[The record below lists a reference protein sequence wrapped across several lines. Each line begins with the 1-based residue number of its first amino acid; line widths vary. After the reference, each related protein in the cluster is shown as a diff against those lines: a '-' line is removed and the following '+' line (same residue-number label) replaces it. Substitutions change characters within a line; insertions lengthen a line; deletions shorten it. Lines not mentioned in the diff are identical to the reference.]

1 MKKSK
6 IILIVFLV
14 LAALSTII
22 LDLPQVV
29 LVADEVKNVL
39 LKEFLSRLILASFV
53 IYLVIYG
60 KFAKLKPDFS
70 NLGKNLLWMIPCFL
84 VAFAN
89 FPFSALISGSAV
101 IERADLIPLLVINC
115 ILIAILEDFFFQG
128 IVRTVVEDYFK
139 NTKNRVFLTILTV
152 STIFA
157 LSHLLNLLSGASI
170 ASTLLQVGY
179 TFLMGG
185 LFSTIMT
192 KTKDI
197 WLIVVI
203 HTIFDIGGT
212 LVNKLGSGIF
222 QDKLFWIFTVVFG
235 VLAGLYILFNIY
247 VLNKKD
253 NESLEPK
260 EEEIQA

>member
-1 MKKSK
+1 MFASA
-6 IILIVFLV
+6 
-14 LAALSTII
+14 LAPNDT
-22 LDLPQVV
+22 
-29 LVADEVKNVL
+29 
-39 LKEFLSRLILASFV
+39 AS
-53 IYLVIYG
+53 LVISSISFLEY
-60 KFAKLKPDFS
+60 FAPPSIF
-70 NLGKNLLWMIPCFL
+70 
-84 VAFAN
+84 
-89 FPFSALISGSAV
+89 
-101 IERADLIPLLVINC
+101 IPLTIPP
-115 ILIAILEDFFFQG
+115 F
-128 IVRTVVEDYFK
+128 
-139 NTKNRVFLTILTV
+139 NRVFLTILTV

-170 ASTLLQVGY
+170 ASTFLQVGY

-185 LFSTIMT
+185 LFSTIMA

-235 VLAGLYILFNIY
+235 VLVGLYILFNIY

-260 EEEIQA
+260 KEEIQA

>member
-1 MKKSK
+1 MGKIKMFSIEKECEIKS
-6 IILIVFLV
+6 
-14 LAALSTII
+14 
-22 LDLPQVV
+22 
-29 LVADEVKNVL
+29 
-39 LKEFLSRLILASFV
+39 
-53 IYLVIYG
+53 
-60 KFAKLKPDFS
+60 FS
-70 NLGKNLLWMIPCFL
+70 NKEINSKVLCMD
-84 VAFAN
+84 
-89 FPFSALISGSAV
+89 IS
-101 IERADLIPLLVINC
+101 D
-115 ILIAILEDFFFQG
+115 D
-128 IVRTVVEDYFK
+128 
-139 NTKNRVFLTILTV
+139 
-152 STIFA
+152 
-157 LSHLLNLLSGASI
+157 LLNLLSGASI

-185 LFSTIMT
+185 LFSTIMA

-260 EEEIQA
+260 KEEIQA